1 MFRFVTDLKSKG
13 IYLKAS
19 GIKSL
24 KGVRFNPSSNM
35 FQTAYLKLPS
45 WQVTVYTRVFFMNMI
60 AYEFSPYFEMT
71 KDVAAYVR
79 LMKLL
84 VVSTDDVKELR
95 EQKIIVNN
103 LGIDDAQV
111 VQLYNVLKTYET
123 FDDDKFFRVVKR
135 DMEEHIK
142 NKAKTWMAE
151 LKAQL
156 RTNYFNNHWSIIAFA
171 VTIFI
176 ICLDIIQTYCPVRTS

>member
-1 MFRFVTDLKSKG
+1 
-13 IYLKAS
+13 
-19 GIKSL
+19 
-24 KGVRFNPSSNM
+24 
-35 FQTAYLKLPS
+35 
-45 WQVTVYTRVFFMNMI
+45 
-60 AYEFSPYFEMT
+60 MT
-71 KDVAAYVR
+71 KDVAAHVR

-123 FDDDKFFRVVKR
+123 FDDDYFSWVVKR
-135 DMEEHIK
+135 DMEEHIN

-176 ICLDIIQTYCPVRTS
+176 ICLDIIQTYCAVRTS